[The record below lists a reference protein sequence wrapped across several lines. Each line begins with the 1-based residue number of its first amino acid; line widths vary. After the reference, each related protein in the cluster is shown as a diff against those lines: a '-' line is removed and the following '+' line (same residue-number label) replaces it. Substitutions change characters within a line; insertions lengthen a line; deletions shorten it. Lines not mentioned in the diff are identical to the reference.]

1 MALSHSTTTIVARAA
16 IGCILVFSVLCT
28 GCKKSATQADK
39 AAAQG
44 ILLIGNKVAPS
55 SLDPQLT
62 TSVEECNIERALF
75 EGLVSPDPKTLA
87 PEPALADKWEVSA
100 DGLRYTFHLREGAAW
115 SDGTPLTSADFLFAW
130 RRLLTPSMASINAP
144 LLYCVRGAKA
154 FNEGKST
161 DFSTVAV
168 SAPDAR
174 TLVVELEQ
182 PTPWFFGI
190 LMHPATCALPQKFIF
205 SCGGAFNRSNGW
217 TRKTDMPSSGAFV
230 MAKWQSNSVIE
241 VVKNTKYWDA
251 AKVRLNAIR
260 FFPIDSTNVEA
271 TAFQGGQLHITDTVP
286 VNKVAHLRKEHDP
299 ALRMEPYLGVYY
311 YAFNTQHKPLDNPDV
326 RNALSLAIDRKAI
339 AEKLLGGAQIP
350 AQSFIPDG
358 VGGYEPAKL
367 VTMDVARARVLLA
380 KAGYPNGAGFP
391 KFELLFNTSEN
402 HRMIAEAVQAM
413 WKQNLGID
421 VELRNEDFNSY
432 LSTRGAGNFDIL
444 RASWVAD
451 YPTAA
456 SFLDLLRSDSGNNF
470 ARWKSADYDRLMN
483 ESKTAA
489 SDVARN
495 ELYRKAESTM
505 LNDAPI
511 MPIYLYNTTRL
522 ISPDVHGWYGNAMDW
537 HPYKY
542 VWLEATK
549 TK

>member
-1 MALSHSTTTIVARAA
+1 MVRAA
-16 IGCILVFSVLCT
+16 IACTLLSAILLD
-28 GCKKSATQADK
+28 GCKKSETQADK

-44 ILLIGNKVAPS
+44 ILLIGNKVEPS

-62 TSVEECNIERALF
+62 TSVEEGNIERALF
-75 EGLVSPDPKTLA
+75 EGLVSPNPKTLA
-87 PEPALADKWEVSA
+87 PEAALADKWEVSP
-100 DGLRYTFHLREGAAW
+100 DGLRYTFHLREGVAW

-130 RRLLTPSMASINAP
+130 HRLLTPSLASINAP

-154 FNEGKST
+154 FNEGIT
-161 DFSTVAV
+161 ADFSTVAV
-168 SAPDAR
+168 NTPDAR

-190 LMHPATCALPQKFIF
+190 LMHQATCALPQKFIC

-217 TRKTDMPSSGAFV
+217 TRRPDMPASGAFT
-230 MAKWQSNSVIE
+230 MAKWQPNSLIE
-241 VVKNTKYWDA
+241 VEKNPKYWDA
-251 AKVRLNAIR
+251 AKVRLIAIR
-260 FFPIDSTNVEA
+260 FFPIDSINVEE

-286 VNKVAHLRKEHDP
+286 VNKVAFLRNQNNST
-299 ALRMEPYLGVYY
+299 LLLNPYLGVYY
-311 YAFNTQHKPLDNPDV
+311 YVFNTTHKPLDNPDV
-326 RNALSLAIDRKAI
+326 RLAMSLAIDRTTI
-339 AEKLLGGAQIP
+339 AGKLLGGAQIP
-350 AQSFIPDG
+350 AQSFLPEG
-358 VGGYEPAKL
+358 VGGYQPAKL
-367 VTMDVARARVLLA
+367 VKMDIALAKKLLA
-380 KAGYPNGAGFP
+380 KAGYPNGEGFP
-391 KFELLFNTSEN
+391 KLELLFNTSEN

-413 WKQNLGID
+413 WKQNLGIE

-470 ARWKSADYDRLMN
+470 AHWKSVDYDRLMD

-489 SDVARN
+489 SEVERN
-495 ELYRKAESTM
+495 KLYRKAESTM

-522 ISPDVHGWYGNAMDW
+522 ISPAVHGWDSNAMDW

-542 VWLEATK
+542 VWLEGAK
-549 TK
+549 EK